1 MSGHP
6 AAHDSPR
13 RFSISRAL
21 PVLSRAFFVRAG
33 IVASAATLVAVAPI
47 LLASTLP
54 HSPGSGTAAVGV
66 ANATPTAS
74 AMPEPT
80 LAEPATVPPSLAPTG
95 PESPQP
101 TTPPASAPEIPANA
115 LQTSSPAPPHS
126 STGTTTPQPS
136 PTPGSPTRTATPT
149 ATPTPVTVSG
159 TALYVATTGSD
170 SNPGTLAA
178 PLRTIARA
186 AAIAKSGMTVWIRA
200 GTYAGFDV
208 TRSGITFASYTGETA
223 VVTAGSRDNAIEFK
237 GVTAGALHRLVV
249 QGSTVQYG
257 SGVMINASSGVKV
270 TASTIR
276 NNRTFGIVIVRSSNV
291 RIDGN
296 SITGNADGIEERY
309 AGNGVVISN
318 NKIYSNTKMV
328 DSGRGM
334 EGINFYKSTGAVTVS
349 GNQLWNNGTHFE
361 VYGASNLNI
370 TGNVTW
376 NGQIMETGTDGLA
389 CNNNRFTRNIGYKGS
404 GYPGDTTSGMILRCA
419 SNNLVA
425 QNTLDGFDLFAFD
438 VVDGTTGV
446 AYGGSIAGLRIL
458 NNIVVGGRA
467 FSIDSALPSS
477 VQIDYTLV
485 YNAGSTAVYGNH
497 VAYVKGKG
505 NFDTLSSFTAA
516 TGYEVHGV
524 SGNPLFVNRA
534 GRDYHLTAGS
544 PAIDRGLVVL
554 SDGYAGARPDLGR
567 FEYR

>member
-1 MSGHP
+1 MSGRP
-6 AAHDSPR
+6 ATHASPVESAFPR
-13 RFSISRAL
+13 TVPR
-21 PVLSRAFFVRAG
+21 LSRAVLVRGG
-33 IVASAATLVAVAPI
+33 IVAATVALIVAVPV
-47 LLASTLP
+47 LLAGARPPSPGPGAGAAAVASTLP
-54 HSPGSGTAAVGV
+54 ASSPSAGPS
-66 ANATPTAS
+66 ATPWS
-74 AMPEPT
+74 PEPT
-80 LAEPATVPPSLAPTG
+80 PPPGTN
-95 PESPQP
+95 
-101 TTPPASAPEIPANA
+101 PEIPASA
-115 LQTSSPAPPHS
+115 LETSSPAPPH
-126 STGTTTPQPS
+126 TG
-136 PTPGSPTRTATPT
+136 TATPAPT
-149 ATPTPVTVSG
+149 PAPVRTPAPTPTPVVVTG
-159 TALYVATTGSD
+159 TALYVATNGSD

-186 AAIAKSGMTVWIRA
+186 AAIARSGMTIWIRG

-208 TRSGITFASYTGETA
+208 TRSGLTFASYTGETA
-223 VVTAGSRDNAIEFK
+223 VISDGSRDDVIQFS
-237 GVTAGALHRLVV
+237 GVTSGALKRLVV

-257 SGVMINASSGVKV
+257 SGVKINKSSGVTV
-270 TASTIR
+270 SASTIR
-276 NNRTFGIVIVRSSNV
+276 NNRTFGIVIVSSSNV
-291 RIDGN
+291 HISGN
-296 SITGNADGIEERY
+296 TITGNADGIEERY

-334 EGINFYKSTGAVTVS
+334 EGINFYKSTGAVTVT
-349 GNQLWNNGTHFE
+349 GNSLWNNGTHFE

-376 NGQIMETGTDGLA
+376 NGQIMETGTDGPA
-389 CNNNRFTRNIGYKGS
+389 CDNNRFTRNIGYKGS

-419 SNNLVA
+419 SHNLIA

-477 VQIDYTLV
+477 VVIDYTLV

-505 NFDTLSSFTAA
+505 NFDTLSAFHDA
-516 TGYEVHGV
+516 TGYEAHGV
-524 SGNPLFVNRA
+524 AGDPLFVNRS
-534 GRDYHLTAGS
+534 GRDYRLGSGS

-554 SDGYAGARPDLGR
+554 SDGYAGSAPDLGR
-567 FEYR
+567 FEYP